1 MKRKIKNKK
10 SMKTKHVFMVLI
22 IALFTWMSMYFGMP
36 TLSYGWFGW
45 PTIVLFIGAIITLFS
60 LDDGDF
66 EADWTLPVGLIT
78 MGVGALFILILPF
91 GSSVMFRSNDYRN
104 LIGNVEVK
112 TFSNDISPIAPEE
125 IVLIDYDVAAKL
137 ADKKLVSED
146 MALGSQTTIGQFTLQ
161 KVGKHLY
168 YVAPLNHTSFW
179 KWRNM
184 KQGTTGYMIVNAI
197 NQNDVRLI
205 KTNPI
210 TGEEIRLKYQSG
222 GCFGDYI
229 DRHIYRNGYRNVGFT
244 DISFEIDDDYN
255 PWYVVTLY
263 DKKVGYAGKDA
274 FGCLL
279 VNPKDGTIK
288 EYGID
293 DAPAWVDRIQP
304 KEFINTQF
312 DDWGKWVH
320 GWPNWSDQDKMVLSQ
335 GSQLIYGED
344 GNCYFYSGV
353 TSVGQDDAS
362 MGFVLINT
370 RNKKTTFYKSG
381 GAIESATQSSA
392 EGKVQEK
399 QYKASF
405 PRPYNINGVWTYV
418 MAMKDAE
425 GLIKAV
431 ALVSY
436 ANYEIVGIGENIQD
450 AIRNYKAVL
459 NSKGNVLAPSSDNT
473 LNQIRDIIY
482 RIGTDVKEGQL
493 YYYMVL
499 NKYPNTL
506 FIGTS
511 NMSNEFP
518 VSEKGDSV
526 KINFVSGADEGE
538 IFIDKFDNLHFNF
551 KKTTEQLG
559 KILQDSLVDVRI
571 DNENIDNS
579 FKANIEN
586 LTTEEK
592 AELNKQLKKK

>member
-1 MKRKIKNKK
+1 MKA
-10 SMKTKHVFMVLI
+10 KHVFMVVIL
-22 IALFTWMSMYFGMP
+22 ALFTWLSMYFGMP

-45 PTIVLFIGAIITLFS
+45 PVILFFGGVIITLFS
-60 LDDGDF
+60 FEDG
-66 EADWTLPVGLIT
+66 EIEGDWTTVVGIVA
-78 MGVGALFILILPF
+78 MCVGALFIIVLPLF
-91 GSSVMFRSNDYRN
+91 SSVMFRASEYRT
-104 LIGNVEVK
+104 LIGDVEVK
-112 TFSNDISPIAPEE
+112 TFSNDISPISPEE

-137 ADKKLVSED
+137 ADKKLVSEN

-161 KVGKHLY
+161 KVGKHLF
-168 YVAPLNHTSFW
+168 YVAPLNHTGFW

-184 KQGTTGYMIVNAI
+184 KQGTPGFMIVNAI

-205 KTNPI
+205 TKLSN
-210 TGEEIRLKYQSG
+210 GEDVRLKYQDG

-229 DRHIYRNGYRNVGFT
+229 ERHVYRNGYRNVGFT
-244 DISFEIDDDYN
+244 DISFEVDDDMN
-255 PWYVVTLY
+255 PFYVVTLY
-263 DKKVGYAGKDA
+263 DKKVGYAGEDA
-274 FGCLL
+274 TGCLI
-279 VNPKDGTIK
+279 VNPKTGEIQK
-288 EYGID
+288 YGID

-344 GNCYFYSGV
+344 GKCYFYSGI

-362 MGFVLINT
+362 MGFVLVDT
-370 RNKKTTFYKSG
+370 RTKKTTFYKVG

-399 QYKASF
+399 EYRASF

-473 LNQIRDIIY
+473 MNQIKDIID

-493 YYYMVL
+493 YYYLVL
-499 NKYPNTL
+499 DKYPNTL

-551 KKTTEQLG
+551 KKTTAQLG
-559 KILQDSLVDVRI
+559 KVMQDSLVDVRI
-571 DNENIDNS
+571 DNENVDNS

-586 LTTEEK
+586 LTTEQK